1 MRTKQEVENGIRCLK
16 QVELKEILLE
26 VLDLIQDPL
35 DQLDYT
41 NRDFELLSERISNIE
56 TCLQNNDEEL
66 DITALRL

>member
-1 MRTKQEVENGIRCLK
+1 MRTKKEVENGIRCLT
-16 QVELKEILLE
+16 QVELRAILLE

-35 DQLDYT
+35 DTLDYN

-56 TCLQNNDEEL
+56 TCLQNNDEKL